1 MRDFIRELYHS
12 DLSETSRSH
21 ILTPKGCA
29 AANRQDNIHER
40 LSNSL
45 EKSDLDLFE
54 EYINLGITVR
64 SEEIFH
70 AYVCGMKDFIRL
82 IASVFDEQ

>member
-12 DLSETSRSH
+12 DLSETSRAH
-21 ILTPKGCA
+21 FLTTKGCN
-29 AANRQDNIHER
+29 AANRQDNIYDK
-40 LSNSL
+40 LSKSL
-45 EKSDLDLFE
+45 EKSDFDLFE
-54 EYINLGITVR
+54 EYINSGVIVR
-64 SEEIFH
+64 GEELFH

>member
-1 MRDFIRELYHS
+1 MRDFIKELYHS

-29 AANRQDNIHER
+29 AANRQDNIYDK

-45 EKSDLDLFE
+45 EKSDLDLFK
-54 EYINLGITVR
+54 EYINSGVTVR
-64 SEEIFH
+64 SEEILH
-70 AYVCGMKDFIRL
+70 AYVSGMKDLLRLFIS
-82 IASVFDEQ
+82 IFDEK